1 MYLVYIGTMA
11 SEPRTYRKSDA
22 AWALY
27 DEIKAVCPD
36 LPVWVER
43 IS

>member
-11 SEPRTYRKSDA
+11 SEPRTYWWSADA
-22 AWALY
+22 YRLH

-36 LPVWVER
+36 MPVWVER
-43 IS
+43 IK